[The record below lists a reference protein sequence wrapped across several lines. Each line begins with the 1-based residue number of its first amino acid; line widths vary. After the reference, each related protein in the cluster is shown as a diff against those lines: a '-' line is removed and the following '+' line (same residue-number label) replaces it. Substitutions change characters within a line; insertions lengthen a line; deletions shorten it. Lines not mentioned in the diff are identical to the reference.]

1 MNTLR
6 YKNRAAIL
14 SFVVFSLISLA
25 LLPFYHIHTE
35 IEHISFLEHHKH
47 KAHQHICLIEW
58 LASSLTNG
66 YFDEDCEDSHEEE
79 EAQTNK
85 SQYLIK
91 QGEDLIKNLTPHLV
105 YTLNSI
111 PVVSKTF
118 FYFLPIISTYSHY
131 SLTPL
136 SNNFSARSPPEILI

>member
-6 YKNRAAIL
+6 YKNRTAIL
-14 SFVVFSLISLA
+14 GFIILCLTSII
-25 LLPFYHIHTE
+25 LLPFYHIHTD

-58 LASSLTNG
+58 FTSRLTNG
-66 YFDEDCEDSHEEE
+66 YLDEDCEDSHEEE

-85 SQYLIK
+85 TQYLIK
-91 QGEDLIKNLTPHLV
+91 QGEDLIKNLTSHLV

-136 SNNFSARSPPEILI
+136 SNNFSARSPPVLLI